1 MPYGP
6 IDASLR
12 AEFSAR
18 FQLLSVLG
26 RGAMATVYLA
36 HETPRDRYVALKV
49 LAEPYHGTLEADRFR
64 REARVLTT
72 LRHPN
77 ILRAYEVGS
86 QGAHDWYS
94 MPFVAGESLRERL
107 DRERRLPIDE
117 ACQLAIDVLAALAH
131 SHSFAIVH
139 RDVKPD
145 NVLLGGSRAL
155 LADFGIA
162 RRVEVPD
169 AREPTVATAHGVALG
184 TPAYMSPEQIAAE
197 RSIDGRSDV
206 YSTAVMLYECLSGTL
221 PITGKSARDFMARHM
236 TEAPVPLSWVAP
248 EVPTPIVHAVQRGL
262 AKAPSDRFQSAAAFR
277 DALIEGLKQSAPA
290 QTAAFGVPAI
300 SVAPLEFSGL
310 PQDRWIALG
319 IQESIIGGLR
329 DGKARVVNEPTR
341 DGTPAGRWC
350 IGGSCAVT
358 NANVRITLSVIDRV
372 RGSSQAL
379 EPIVGHATDLLVL
392 EHAAARQVRRTL
404 ARDGLVSDQIT
415 DIVEERSALAEA
427 LYLRGCAVMRDASPN
442 AMATAASLLERALQ
456 HEPRHVRAIE
466 AQSGVLLQLA
476 SPDDPGALHDAIACA
491 DRALAIDPTAPAS
504 LYHKGMALAKLGAWT
519 EAIEWM
525 ERAVAANPEH
535 YETHYAL
542 GRCRLMQALCTPVWE
557 HLGRAVRPLSRAIAL
572 APGHLPS
579 YRDLAAA
586 YLYANDD
593 DEANAVLRAANRAMQ
608 SLPAD
613 QCTIATGL
621 DRLVG
626 IVHSDRRRT
635 DAAVLLLWSLLEGDD
650 RESGQDGRP
659 FSSRVCCAIGPAAER
674 TTSRKSSSN
683 QFHAALSISGANHFG
698 PD

>member
-1 MPYGP
+1 MPPGP
-6 IDASLR
+6 VDESLR
-12 AEFSAR
+12 AAFAPR

-77 ILRAYEVGS
+77 ILRAHDVGS
-86 QGAHDWYS
+86 QGPHVWYS

-131 SHSFAIVH
+131 SHTFEIVH

-145 NVLLGGSRAL
+145 NVLLGASRAL

-248 EVPTPIVHAVQRGL
+248 DVPAPIAHAVQRGL
-262 AKAPSDRFQSAAAFR
+262 AKAPSDRFDSAAAFR
-277 DALIEGLKQSAPA
+277 DALLDGLKASASG

-300 SVAPLEFSGL
+300 SVPPLEFLGL

-319 IQESIIGGLR
+319 IQEAIISGLR
-329 DGKARVVNEPTR
+329 DGKARVVNEPTHDR
-341 DGTPAGRWC
+341 TPIGRWS

-358 NANVRITLSVIDRV
+358 NANVRLTLSVIDRAS
-372 RGSSQAL
+372 GSSQTL

-392 EHAAARQVRRTL
+392 EHAAARQVRRAL
-404 ARDGLVSDQIT
+404 ARDGLLSDQTT

-427 LYLRGCAVMRDASPN
+427 LYLRGCVVMRDAAPN
-442 AMATAASLLERALQ
+442 AMATAASLFERALQ
-456 HEPRHVRAIE
+456 QEPHHVRALE
-466 AQSGVLLQLA
+466 AKAGILLRLA
-476 SPDDPGALHDAIACA
+476 SPDDPGALQHVITCA
-491 DRALAIDPTAPAS
+491 ERALAIEPTAAAA
-504 LYHKGMALAKLGAWT
+504 LCHKGMALAKLGAWT
-519 EAIEWM
+519 DAIEWM

-535 YETHYAL
+535 AETHYAL

-579 YRDLAAA
+579 YRELTVA

-593 DEANAVLRAANRAMQ
+593 AEANAVLRAARHAAQ
-608 SLPAD
+608 SLPAE
-613 QCTIATGL
+613 QCTAASGL
-621 DRLVG
+621 DRLAG
-626 IVHSDRRRT
+626 IVHSDRGRT
-635 DAAVLLLWSLLEGDD
+635 DTAVLLLWSLLEGDE
-650 RESGQDGRP
+650 RESGHGGLA
-659 FSSRVCCAIGPAAER
+659 FSTHVCCAVGLATDRPSER
-674 TTSRKSSSN
+674 KVVSN
-683 QFHAALSISGANHFG
+683 QYHAALSISGANHFG

>member
-1 MPYGP
+1 MPLGP
-6 IDASLR
+6 LDDSLR
-12 AEFSAR
+12 AAFAPR

-77 ILRAYEVGS
+77 ILRAYDVGS
-86 QGAHDWYS
+86 QGPHVWYS

-131 SHSFAIVH
+131 SHSFEIVH

-145 NVLLGGSRAL
+145 NVLLGASRAL

-169 AREPTVATAHGVALG
+169 AREPTVATAHGVTVG

-248 EVPTPIVHAVQRGL
+248 DVPTPIVDAVQRGL
-262 AKAPSDRFQSAAAFR
+262 AKAPSDRFASAIAFR
-277 DALIEGLKQSAPA
+277 DALVEGLKASATGTA
-290 QTAAFGVPAI
+290 AAFGVPAI
-300 SVAPLEFSGL
+300 SVPPLEFSGL

-319 IQESIIGGLR
+319 IQEAIVGGLR
-329 DGKARVVNEPTR
+329 DGKARVVHEPAR
-341 DGTPAGRWC
+341 HGNPVGRWG
-350 IGGSCAVT
+350 IGGACAVT
-358 NANVRITLSVIDRV
+358 NANVRVTLSVIDRL

-392 EHAAARQVRRTL
+392 EHAAARQARRTL
-404 ARDGLVSDQIT
+404 ARDGLVSDQMN
-415 DIVEERSALAEA
+415 DVVEERSTLAEA
-427 LYLRGCAVMRDASPN
+427 LYLRGCIVMRDAAPD
-442 AMATAASLLERALQ
+442 AMATAAALFERALQ
-456 HEPRHVRAIE
+456 QEPYHLRAIE
-466 AQSGVLLQLA
+466 AQAGLLLQLA
-476 SPDDPGALHDAIACA
+476 SPDDPGALQSAIACA
-491 DRALAIDPTAPAS
+491 ERAVAIAPTAPVA
-504 LYHKGMALAKLGAWT
+504 LYLKGLALARLGAWT
-519 EAIEWM
+519 DAIEWM

-535 YETHYAL
+535 HESHYAL
-542 GRCRLMQALCTPVWE
+542 GRCRLMQALCTPLWE

-579 YRDLAAA
+579 YRELAAA

-593 DEANAVLRAANRAMQ
+593 HEANAVLRAARAAAQ
-608 SLPAD
+608 SLPSE
-613 QCTIATGL
+613 QCTPAPGL
-621 DRLVG
+621 DRLAGLVY
-626 IVHSDRRRT
+626 SDRGRT
-635 DAAVLLLWSLLEGDD
+635 DTAVLLLWSLLEGDD
-650 RESGQDGRP
+650 REHSQRGLP
-659 FSSRVCCAIGPAAER
+659 FSTRVCCAIGLAADRPSER
-674 TTSRKSSSN
+674 KAASN
-683 QFHAALSISGANHFG
+683 QYHAALSISGANHFG